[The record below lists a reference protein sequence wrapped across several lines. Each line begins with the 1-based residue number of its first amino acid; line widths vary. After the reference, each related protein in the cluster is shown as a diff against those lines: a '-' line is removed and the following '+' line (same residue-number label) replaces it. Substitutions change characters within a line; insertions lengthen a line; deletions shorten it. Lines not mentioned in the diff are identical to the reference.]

1 MSKKRQPRHPKAK
14 TAKTRKAKVT
24 RYNGTMKSVLARD
37 FRAIVAN
44 QARAVEDL
52 THGR

>member
-1 MSKKRQPRHPKAK
+1 MSKKRHPMHPKAK
-14 TAKTRKAKVT
+14 TAKPRKAKVS

-44 QARAVEDL
+44 PTRAVEDL
-52 THGR
+52 TRRT